1 MCRYVKCGDMAV
13 SAKQAVEEG
22 ALRLIP
28 EAHKKTWDHWMDG
41 MRDWCISRQLWW
53 GHRIPAYLVT
63 IKVSNYFIVL
73 SKIFVLTENICRVPR
88 PRT

>member
-63 IKVSNYFIVL
+63 IKVSQCYILFL
-73 SKIFVLTENICRVPR
+73 LFL
-88 PRT
+88 